1 MRGASGLDMVTTR
14 LVPARQRA
22 FARRRLPATVPNTRI
37 RIATSMIIV
46 ASTCTCG
53 RIVALGRRHVRD
65 VDPLE
70 HDLAGRRH
78 PRGSRNAP
86 SLEGMFGPPGWLL
99 HLAMSD
105 SIGMYLNE
113 IGKVS
118 LLDADEEKALSRA
131 IEDGRAAA
139 ERLANG
145 ERSVELRRAAAAGAK
160 AKDRF
165 IRSNLRLVVSIA
177 RRYPLPQG
185 MDLGDLIQ
193 EGNLGL
199 EHAVDKFDWRRGFKF
214 STYATFWIR
223 QAIGR
228 ALDQKGSL
236 IRIPG
241 DRAATLRSA
250 LRQAGGDAETLDAH
264 NAELHLLTS
273 TASLDKTIGD
283 DGDATLGDL
292 LADDDATPEDI
303 VMAGVGTDMIDELLG
318 SLDDRARY
326 AVEARFGLLDG
337 ERHSFREVGAS
348 LNVTAEAARRLVNR
362 ALATL
367 RNGADPVLAA

>member
-1 MRGASGLDMVTTR
+1 MFRGG
-14 LVPARQRA
+14 
-22 FARRRLPATVPNTRI
+22 
-37 RIATSMIIV
+37 
-46 ASTCTCG
+46 
-53 RIVALGRRHVRD
+53 VAL
-65 VDPLE
+65 
-70 HDLAGRRH
+70 HDI
-78 PRGSRNAP
+78 
-86 SLEGMFGPPGWLL
+86 
-99 HLAMSD
+99 AMSD

-118 LLDADEEKALSRA
+118 LLSADEEKHLSRV

-145 ERSVELRRAAAAGAK
+145 ERSLELRRAAKAGAA

-223 QAIGR
+223 QSIGR

-241 DRAATLRSA
+241 DRAAALRSA
-250 LRQAGGDAETLDAH
+250 LRQAGGDTDTLDAY

-273 TASLDKTIGD
+273 TASLDKTVGD

-292 LADDDATPEDI
+292 LPDDVMSPEDV
-303 VMAGVGTDMIDELLG
+303 VMAGVDGDLVSEMLE
-318 SLDDRARY
+318 SLDPRARF

-337 ERHSFREVGAS
+337 ERKSFREVGQELS
-348 LNVTAEAARRLVNR
+348 ITAEAARRLVNR

-367 RNGADPVLAA
+367 RGDASVLAA